1 MSFFDDL
8 LGRAGGALGGA
19 AAGSALGPIGAI
31 GGGILGALG
40 GGGGGSRS
48 SGGSGSGA
56 GSDADFFAQ
65 FGALAAQANA
75 PLTIAG
81 SRYGQTLGAQTGALG
96 LLARGQDEAN
106 QKLIAGAIAR
116 AIYGDQSR
124 GAEILEATRGKL
136 DIGQEAVKGQFGLT
150 DKSLQGQIAL
160 NLLAPNFAA
169 QAGSAALAGDI
180 GLQKGIA
187 DTNLG
192 LQALQESAK
201 TNIATNYAKNLGDA
215 FLVRATTE
223 GNLATGA
230 QRIAGDL
237 AKLDAGI
244 VGNLTLNKAKT
255 ESDIART
262 RASAAATK
270 DLRRN
275 AANIALTGQRYFG

>member
-8 LGRAGGALGGA
+8 LGRAGGAASGA

-31 GGGILGALG
+31 GGGILGAI
-40 GGGGGSRS
+40 GGGGSRS
-48 SGGSGSGA
+48 SGSSNS
-56 GSDADFFAQ
+56 SDADFFAQ
-65 FGALAAQANA
+65 FGAQAAQANA
-75 PLTIAG
+75 PLTLAG
-81 SRYGQTLGAQTGALG
+81 SRFGQTLGAQIGALG
-96 LLARGQDEAN
+96 LLGRGQNQAN
-106 QKLIAGAIAR
+106 QNILLGAINRAQSADAAR
-116 AIYGDQSR
+116 Q
-124 GAEILEATRGKL
+124 AEILEATRGKL

-180 GLQKGIA
+180 ALQKSIS

-237 AKLDAGI
+237 ARLDAGI
-244 VGNLTLNKAKT
+244 VGNLTLNKAQT

-275 AANIALTGQRYFG
+275 ATNIALTGQRYFG